1 MKVAVYLRDEFT
13 DAHRE
18 QLAVIL
24 DGARLDRLADR
35 EEIKAFFEE
44 HGTQW
49 RAVLEARFAEYVQTD
64 LEDLI

>member
-18 QLAVIL
+18 QIAVIV
-24 DGARLDRLADR
+24 DGARLDRLATRD
-35 EEIKAFFEE
+35 EIKEFFET
-44 HGTQW
+44 HGNQW
-49 RAVLEARFAEYVQTD
+49 KAVLETQFAEYVKSD

>member
-18 QLAVIL
+18 QIAVIN
-24 DGARLDRLADR
+24 DGARRDRFATRD
-35 EEIKAFFEE
+35 EIKEFFEAYGME
-44 HGTQW
+44 W
-49 RAVLEARFAEYVQTD
+49 KAVLEMRFAEYVQED

>member
-18 QLAVIL
+18 QIAVVG
-24 DGARLDRLADR
+24 DGARMDRLATR
-35 EEIKAFFEE
+35 EEIKTFFEQ
-44 HGTQW
+44 HGFDW
-49 RAVLEARFAEYVQTD
+49 KAVLEKQFAEYVQHD

>member
-18 QLAVIL
+18 QIAVLI
-24 DGARLDRLADR
+24 DDARRDRLASR
-35 EEIKAFFEE
+35 EEIKEFFEE
-44 HGTQW
+44 HGAQW
-49 RAVLEARFAEYVQTD
+49 RAVLEMRFAKYVQAD

>member
-24 DGARLDRLADR
+24 DGGRLERLATRD
-35 EEIKAFFEE
+35 EIKEFFEQY
-44 HGTQW
+44 GFQW
-49 RAVLEARFAEYVQTD
+49 KAVLEMQFAEYVQAD

>member
-1 MKVAVYLRDEFT
+1 MRVAVYLRDEFT

-18 QLAVIL
+18 QIAVII
-24 DGARLDRLADR
+24 DGARLDRLATRD
-35 EEIKAFFEE
+35 EIKEFFEQ

-49 RAVLEARFAEYVQTD
+49 RAVLEMQFAEYVQQD

>member
-18 QLAVIL
+18 QIAVIN
-24 DGARLDRLADR
+24 DGARRDRLASRD
-35 EEIKAFFEE
+35 EIKEFYET
-44 HGTQW
+44 HGNQW
-49 RAVLEARFAEYVQTD
+49 KAVLEMQFAQYVQAD

>member
-18 QLAVIL
+18 QIAVVI
-24 DGARLDRLADR
+24 DGARLDRLATRD
-35 EEIKAFFEE
+35 EIKEFFEE
-44 HGTQW
+44 HGNQW
-49 RAVLEARFAEYVQTD
+49 KAVLEKQFAEYVQAD